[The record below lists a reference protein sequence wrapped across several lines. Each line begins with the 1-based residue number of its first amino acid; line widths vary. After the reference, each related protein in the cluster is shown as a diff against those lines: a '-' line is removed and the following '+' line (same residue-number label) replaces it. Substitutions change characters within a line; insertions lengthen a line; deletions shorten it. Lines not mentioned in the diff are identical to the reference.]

1 MIKNILIDT
10 SNIGTRVCSVEDGVL
25 EEFSIERNSEEKLV
39 GNIYKGK
46 VVNVL
51 KGMQAAFVDIGLEK
65 NGFLYGGDMC
75 VDGKLVSHNGTNAPK
90 DLPLKPG
97 DIILCQV
104 LKEQSGNKGPRLT
117 MNISMPG
124 RVLVMA
130 PLVNHIAISRKITDE
145 KTRTRLEELVSKH
158 RYNDAGYIV
167 RTEAESATE
176 EELELE
182 LAELRA
188 RWESINY
195 DYGRCSLFTKL
206 YGEDDLAV
214 RAVRDLI
221 KHDVNK
227 VIVNDISTL
236 EMIKRE
242 FAYLYASRPD
252 MFEYYSGSDSL
263 VNHYGLNTQIDKL
276 LHRQVTMTN
285 GSYLV
290 IDRTEALT
298 VIDVNTGKYVGEK
311 NLEDTVFITNK
322 IAAKEIARQIRL
334 RNLGGIIIVDFIDMI
349 DDVHKEE
356 VLSLLE
362 KEMSRDRLKC
372 TLVGM
377 SGLGLVQ
384 ITRKK
389 MRSMLDEMLLQPCPY
404 CEGNSFVH
412 AIEHVVTTIRDYLFE
427 IFKDD
432 SIVAVKLTVNPN
444 VYSKLFS
451 IKMLDEKL
459 SVDWSYVRIY
469 LIPDPLCH
477 IEKFN
482 CEKMRTSII
491 SLPDNAK
498 LLY

>member
-1 MIKNILIDT
+1 MKNILIDT
-10 SNIGTRVCSVEDGVL
+10 SNLGTRVCAVEDGIL
-25 EEFSIERNSEEKLV
+25 EEFSIEQNSEEKFV

-75 VDGKLVSHNGTNAPK
+75 VDGKLVSHNGTNAPI
-90 DLPLKPG
+90 DLPLNPG
-97 DIILCQV
+97 DIIMCQV
-104 LKEQSGNKGPRLT
+104 LKEQFGSKGPRLT
-117 MNISMPG
+117 MNISLPG
-124 RVLVMA
+124 RVLVMS
-130 PLVNHIAISRKITDE
+130 PLVSHIAISRKIKDE
-145 KTRTRLEELVSKH
+145 DKRTALDKLVCSS
-158 RYNDAGYIV
+158 RANDAGYII
-167 RTEAESATE
+167 RTEAEVATD
-176 EELELE
+176 EELKLELVELE
-182 LAELRA
+182 A
-188 RWESINY
+188 RWEKIQY
-195 DYGRCSLFTKL
+195 DYERCGQYEKL

-214 RAVRDLI
+214 RAVRDFI
-221 KHDVNK
+221 NHTVDK
-227 VIVNDISTL
+227 VIVNDVATL

-242 FAYLYASRPD
+242 FAYLYSKRPE
-252 MFEYYSGSDSL
+252 MFEHYSGVDSL
-263 VNHYGLNTQIDKL
+263 TNHYGLNTQIDKL
-276 LHRQVTMTN
+276 LHRNVALSN
-285 GSYLV
+285 GAYLV

-311 NLEDTVFITNK
+311 NLEDTVFVTNK

-334 RNLGGIIIVDFIDMI
+334 RNLGGIIIIDFIDMM
-349 DDVHKEE
+349 DDAHKEE
-356 VLSLLE
+356 VLSILE
-362 KEMSRDRLKC
+362 QETARDRLKC

-389 MRSMLDEMLLQPCPY
+389 MRNMIDEMLLQPCPY
-404 CEGNSFVH
+404 CEGNSYVH
-412 AIEHVVTTIRDYLFE
+412 AIEHVVNRIKDYLHE

-432 SIVAVKLTVNPN
+432 TIVAVKLTVNPN

-451 IKMLDEKL
+451 LNVLEKEL
-459 SVDWSYVRIY
+459 CLEWENIRIY

-482 CEKMRTSII
+482 CERIRTSII
-491 SLPDNAK
+491 TLPDNAK